1 MQRVALL
8 LAVILLSLLS
18 ACSNEPDGGS
28 NPRLTL
34 QLNWVP
40 EPEFGGYY
48 AARELGAFKEAG
60 LNLDIRPGG
69 PGVPVMQLVASGQA
83 TFGITSGDSLLVA
96 RERGI
101 DVVAVFALYQS
112 FPQGIMAH
120 AERDLQTIADV
131 FQGGTLA
138 IEAGTPWH
146 RLLEKRFGF
155 SKIKAVPYSNNL
167 GPFLHDPNF
176 AQQCFITA
184 EPIAARHAGAHP
196 RVFPISDI
204 GYNPYSGVIVTRR
217 EFLERHPDQIAAL
230 IRAVRR
236 GWEAYLADPVA
247 TNQLMHGL
255 NPTMNLATFSE
266 AAAIQKPLILG
277 ENPSANAIGGMDLA
291 RWRTLAEQLRDLGL
305 ISRVEPEAAFVNP

>member
-1 MQRVALL
+1 MRRLTALL
-8 LAVILLSLLS
+8 TLVLLSLLS
-18 ACSNEPDGGS
+18 ACSNEPDGGA

-48 AARELGAFKEAG
+48 AAREMGAFKDAG
-60 LNLDIRPGG
+60 LDLEIRPGG

-83 TFGITSGDSLLVA
+83 SFGITSGDSLLVA

-120 AERDLQTIADV
+120 AERGLNSIADV

-155 SKIKAVPYSNNL
+155 GKIRAVPYSNNL

-217 EFLERHPDQIAAL
+217 EFLDQHPGKIAAL
-230 IRAVRR
+230 IRAVRQ
-236 GWEAYLADPVA
+236 GWQAYLADPAA
-247 TNQLMHGL
+247 TNRLMHGL
-255 NPTMNLATFSE
+255 NPTMDLATFSD
-266 AAAIQKPLILG
+266 AAEIQKPLILG
-277 ENPSANAIGGMDLA
+277 GSTPPQPIGGMELA

-305 ISRVEPEAAFVNP
+305 ISRMEPEKAFVNP

>member
-1 MQRVALL
+1 MRRLLALL
-8 LAVILLSLLS
+8 TIVLLSLLS
-18 ACSNEPDGGS
+18 ACSSEPDGGS
-28 NPRLTL
+28 NPHLTL

-48 AARELGAFKEAG
+48 AAREMGAFRDAG
-60 LNLDIRPGG
+60 LDLEIRPGG
-69 PGVPVMQLVASGQA
+69 PGVPVLQLVASGQA
-83 TFGITSGDSLLVA
+83 SFGITSGDSLLVA

-101 DVVAVFALYQS
+101 DVVAVFALYQT

-120 AERDLQTIADV
+120 AERGLKTIADV

-155 SKIKAVPYSNNL
+155 GKIRAVPYSNNL

-204 GYNPYSGVIVTRR
+204 GYNPYSGVIVTRH
-217 EFLERHPDQIAAL
+217 EFLNQHPDKIAAL
-230 IRAVRR
+230 IRAVRQ
-236 GWEAYLADPVA
+236 GWQAYLADPAA

-255 NPTMNLATFSE
+255 NPTMDLATFSD
-266 AAAIQKPLILG
+266 AAEIQKPLILSG
-277 ENPSANAIGGMDLA
+277 NTPPQPIGRMELA

-305 ISRVEPEAAFVNP
+305 ISRVEPEKAFVNP